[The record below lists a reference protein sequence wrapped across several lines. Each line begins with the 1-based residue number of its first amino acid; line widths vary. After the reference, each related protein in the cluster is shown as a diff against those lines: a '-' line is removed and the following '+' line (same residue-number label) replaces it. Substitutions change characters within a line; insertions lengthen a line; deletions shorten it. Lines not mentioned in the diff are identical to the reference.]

1 MGAERWRR
9 WPQRPAWGIIAS
21 RNEKPSLVL
30 NNTPSLFVNGIW
42 INAEIMLLLC
52 ESSGHCPSSVTWAK
66 CRWAHPISGRGLIGW
81 ARCLL
86 LDDPN
91 GDGWLFRSKKYRG
104 ATKGEVLHFHAR
116 AHTSTVT
123 RPIAQSI
130 RPSGIYYCCCWLL
143 HSNNNIPE
151 IIKRNKN
158 NNKHSQGNTTNSEV
172 KPTKQPLYISH
183 PS

>member
-1 MGAERWRR
+1 MTTVTTTTGMRNNCQPERKAKPRFEQHSIPVCEWHLDQCRDH
-9 WPQRPAWGIIAS
+9 AIIMWEFGTLSVICHVGRVSVSAS
-21 RNEKPSLVL
+21 D
-30 NNTPSLFVNGIW
+30 F
-42 INAEIMLLLC
+42 
-52 ESSGHCPSSVTWAK
+52 
-66 CRWAHPISGRGLIGW
+66 GRGLIGW